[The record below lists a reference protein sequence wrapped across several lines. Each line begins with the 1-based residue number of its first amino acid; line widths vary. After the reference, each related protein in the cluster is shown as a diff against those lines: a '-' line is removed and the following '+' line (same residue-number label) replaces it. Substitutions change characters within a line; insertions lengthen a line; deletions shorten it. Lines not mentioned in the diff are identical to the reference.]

1 MHHVSKGWI
10 VLLLSYILL
19 TASTCEEPA
28 EPGPSPKDLTK
39 EKRERFGDL
48 LHEAILQAPNDFPIL
63 DRASKGD
70 SVVQTYLQTLYN
82 QVTQR
87 IRADRTSLETE
98 RWNANRPWLVTVL
111 EDNKRFA
118 FSTPGGYFYIST
130 GFLTGMGKGCEIYYL
145 LAFEAANIEG
155 RFLLDNLISEYSTAT
170 LLSLIDQPESFSP
183 QALEEIAEYLQ
194 KDIDYEES
202 TVQEIDKRTANLICE
217 TSIFDRFGIIP
228 LLNTLHFQEQWR
240 DTRPSYSD
248 RLDYLNTL
256 NIADCGGIK
265 ATGAY
270 KKMVLENLE

>member
-1 MHHVSKGWI
+1 MHYVSKEWI
-10 VLLLSYILL
+10 VLLLSCILL

-39 EKRERFGDL
+39 EKREKFGDL
-48 LHEAILQAPNDFPIL
+48 IHDAILQNPNDFPIL

-70 SVVQTYLQTLYN
+70 SVAQVYLQTLYN

-98 RWNANRPWLVTVL
+98 RWNSNRPWQVTIL
-111 EDNKRFA
+111 EDNKRYA

-130 GFLTGMGKGCEIYYL
+130 GFLTGLGKGYEVYYL

-155 RFLLDNLISEYSTAT
+155 RFLLNNLISEYSTAT
-170 LLSLIDQPESFSP
+170 LLSIIDQPDAFSS
-183 QALEEIAEYLQ
+183 QALTEIAEYL
-194 KDIDYEES
+194 KEDIVYETS
-202 TVQEIDKRTANLICE
+202 TVQEIDKQTAKLICE

-228 LLNTLHFQEQWR
+228 LLNILHFQEQWR

-256 NIADCGGIK
+256 NVTDCGATK

-270 KKMVLENLE
+270 KKMVLENLQ